1 MRHLRRQRDF
11 LAWLMS
17 VAVSCNIILA
27 MLCCTPLGM
36 AHDGGPGDDFAG
48 VLCTTGGTSGGLK
61 AATPDGQQPV
71 GHKTLHSQCVLCS
84 QAPGGSL
91 APVPAPID
99 DQVFAANTG
108 RNIAFAPEALL
119 PSSHFAFAEPS
130 SRGPPRA

>member
-36 AHDGGPGDDFAG
+36 AHGGGPGDDFTG
-48 VLCTTGGTSGGLK
+48 VLCTTGATASGLQ
-61 AATPDGQQPV
+61 AATPDGQQPS
-71 GHKTLHSQCVLCS
+71 GHKTLHSQCVLCGH
-84 QAPGGSL
+84 APGGSL

-99 DQVFAANTG
+99 AQLFAANTG
-108 RNIAFAPEALL
+108 QNIAFGPEALL